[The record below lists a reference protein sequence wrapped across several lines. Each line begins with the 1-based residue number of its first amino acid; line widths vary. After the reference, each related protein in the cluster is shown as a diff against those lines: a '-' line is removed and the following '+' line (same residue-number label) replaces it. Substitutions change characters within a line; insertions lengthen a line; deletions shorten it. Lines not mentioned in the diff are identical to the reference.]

1 MALAGA
7 LQVNTMLE
15 ELDLGETDLVSTCT
29 FSGGEVVLYEC
40 LVGRG
45 YSGFQVTGM
54 IEEGKNQNLKN
65 SLDQKLT
72 PKNPMPNF

>member
-15 ELDLGETDLVSTCT
+15 ELDLGETDLVSACT
-29 FSGGEVVLYEC
+29 FSGGGGGEVVLCEY

-45 YSGFQVTGM
+45 
-54 IEEGKNQNLKN
+54 
-65 SLDQKLT
+65 
-72 PKNPMPNF
+72 

>member
-45 YSGFQVTGM
+45 YSGFQVKGM
-54 IEEGKNQNLKN
+54 IE
-65 SLDQKLT
+65 
-72 PKNPMPNF
+72 